1 MPRLRHF
8 DNLNTARFVTF
19 SCYHRYRLLTD
30 PNVIESFLHELDS
43 IRKKYDLK
51 LFGYVIMPEHVH
63 LVVHPRDGLGLGRV
77 IGELKSLSARSMLP
91 LLQGNHA
98 RLTDRLIVTRGGEE
112 RLAFWQLRC
121 YDHNC
126 RTPETVKEK
135 IVYCHK
141 NPVVRGLVAD
151 PGEWRWSS
159 YNWYEGRADVPLAMD
174 ELDA

>member
-1 MPRLRHF
+1 MPRLRHL

-30 PNVIESFLHELDS
+30 TDVIQLFLNELDN
-43 IRKKYDLK
+43 IRKKFDLR

-63 LVVHPRDGLGLGRV
+63 LVIHPRDGLGLGRI

-91 LLQGNHA
+91 LLQGNHT
-98 RLTDRLIVTRGGEE
+98 RLTDRLRVTRGGEE

-135 IVYCHK
+135 IGDCHK

-151 PGEWRWSS
+151 PGDWVWSS
-159 YNWYEGRADVPLAMD
+159 YNWYEGSVNVPLAMD
-174 ELDA
+174 ELDS